1 MTEDFPTLATDRL
14 DLTSFGRAD
23 LEARLA
29 YQGRTDV
36 ARYLYRAPL
45 SLEACATGIEKAE
58 VSRLDGD
65 GTFLLFA
72 VRKRGDRRAMGE
84 VILTAADTGAAQMEI
99 GWVFNPDDGGQGYA
113 TEAARAV
120 VDFAFARA
128 GAHRVFA
135 RLDTKNVRSVALCER
150 LGFRRE
156 AHLVE
161 NDRLPSGEWGSE
173 FVYGALAED
182 LRQAPEHGD
191 DVHSVDPPR
200 QAAGPAAAMS
210 H

>member
-1 MTEDFPTLATDRL
+1 MTEDFPTLATERL
-14 DLTSFGRAD
+14 DLTSFDRAD

-29 YQGRTDV
+29 YQGRSDV
-36 ARYLYRAPL
+36 AQYLYRAPL
-45 SLEACATGIEKAE
+45 SREACATGIEKAAA
-58 VSRLDGD
+58 SRIDGD

-84 VILTAADTGAAQMEI
+84 VILTAVDAGAAQMEV

-120 VDFAFARA
+120 VEFAFAGA

-135 RLDTKNVRSVALCER
+135 RLDTMNLRSVALCER

-161 NDRLPSGEWGSE
+161 NDRLPNGEWGSE

-182 LRQAPEHGD
+182 VRPAP
-191 DVHSVDPPR
+191 PTWR
-200 QAAGPAAAMS
+200 
-210 H
+210 